1 MAGKHSDD
9 PKKRKYKIIIFI
21 VLLIIIV
28 IGGIIIEKIVK
39 EINRPK
45 EIVNITFTALKEANI
60 DETKKYMDYQKL
72 LGILDKEILNEEEI
86 RKVGLDI
93 ELFKELN
100 WNIEDIKVERNQAV
114 VIVEVTN
121 KDYKEVITQWLKK
134 IIKEQSNGNQ
144 LTNELCLEKLKESVT
159 DKKLSTKT
167 IIKKVLLKRDDKAEW
182 KVIVNDD
189 LGSALFPG
197 IESVNSVLS
206 EMK

>member
-1 MAGKHSDD
+1 
-9 PKKRKYKIIIFI
+9 
-21 VLLIIIV
+21 
-28 IGGIIIEKIVK
+28 
-39 EINRPK
+39 
-45 EIVNITFTALKEANI
+45 
-60 DETKKYMDYQKL
+60 MDYQKL